1 MTKTLIIF
9 GTGDFARIAR
19 LYFEADGDRQVTAFC
34 VDEPGDAAHFEGLPL
49 ISADT
54 LKLEFPASKADLFL
68 GVGYSKVNQVR
79 AGLFERFQSEGYEFA
94 SYIHPSVKIWPGTH
108 IGQNVMIFENNVV
121 QPGVSLGD
129 DVIIWSHNHIGHDAA
144 IGDHVFISSEVCIAG
159 RATIEARCFLGINA
173 SIRDG
178 ITIGEGC
185 VVGAGALILK
195 DAEANGVY
203 LADETQRHRLPA
215 NRLRGF

>member
-1 MTKTLIIF
+1 MNKPLIIF

-19 LYFEADGDRQVTAFC
+19 LYFEADGQRQVIAFC
-34 VDEPGDAAHFEGLPL
+34 VDEPGDITQFEGLPL
-49 ISADT
+49 LSTDT
-54 LKLEFPASKADLFL
+54 LTQRHPPSAADLFL
-68 GVGYSKVNQVR
+68 GVGYSKVNRVR
-79 AGLFERFQSEGYEFA
+79 AGLFERFQAAGYAFA
-94 SYIHPSVKIWPGTH
+94 SYVHPSVTIWPGTI

-121 QPGVSLGD
+121 QPGVTLGD

-159 RATIEARCFLGINA
+159 HARVNDRCFLGINA
-173 SIRDG
+173 TIRDG

-185 VVGAGALILK
+185 IIGAGALVLK
-195 DAEANGVY
+195 DADPNGVY
-203 LADETQRHRLPA
+203 LTDETPRHRLPA